1 MCKMKGNVTIEF
13 KPGINDKDLE
23 LVANELKSMAA
34 DIVAAPKKYFWGS
47 LKNREYVYQEFA
59 QELVERADKLLD
71 YYEYR
76 KSLSDADVVWRVRL
90 DEELLGLSLA
100 PARLRNNKFKAVSFR
115 KIKKINKAYVNV
127 IVPYTREAVFIDDGK
142 IDERAWESG
151 KHRIKTKTM
160 YDPFA
165 HCERLTRRASKDLPS
180 GQLKFRHSMDL
191 FLINKTVVQDI
202 KWGTEENFYM
212 IDPILKMPVPFGAHG
227 VAKFSISNSKLF
239 MTRVVGTKGE
249 NNIDDMTKFFRSK
262 IVMLFNS
269 LLGKKLVE
277 MNMSIFQLA
286 SQLHTMSGVLL
297 TAMKKEFAD
306 YGVNL
311 EDFAIEHIAVVN
323 NKVEDENGEL
333 VEERINPVDLYANH
347 QEILRIQMQ
356 NGENEALLK
365 SLVSRNADAN
375 TDRIVRLIEAK
386 GKALKDAKD
395 ERSIVINKNKSVL

>member
-1 MCKMKGNVTIEF
+1 MCKVKGNVTIEF
-13 KPGINDKDLE
+13 RPTAKDKDLE
-23 LVANELKSMAA
+23 LIANELNAMAESVEA
-34 DIVAAPKKYFWGS
+34 NPKKYFWGN
-47 LKNREYVYQEFA
+47 LKNTEYVYKEFA
-59 QELVERADKLLD
+59 QELRDRANKLLA

-76 KSLSDADVVWRVRL
+76 KNLTDVNLVWRVRL
-90 DEELLGLSLA
+90 DDELLGLSLA
-100 PARLRNNKFKAVSFR
+100 PAKLRNNKFKAVSYR

-127 IVPYTREAVFIDDGK
+127 IVPYTREAIFVNDGK
-142 IDERAWESG
+142 IDESNWEPG
-151 KHRIKTKTM
+151 RHRIKTKTM
-160 YDPFA
+160 FTPFA
-165 HCERLTRRASKDLPS
+165 HCERLKRRASMDVPS
-180 GQLKFRHSMDL
+180 GQLKFRNSMDL

-202 KWGTEENFYM
+202 KWGTEENFYL

-227 VAKFSISNSKLF
+227 IAKFSIANSKLF

-249 NNIDDMTKFFRSK
+249 SDIEDTTNFFRSK

-311 EDFAIEHIAVVN
+311 EDFAIEYIAVI
-323 NKVEDENGEL
+323 NKVVDEDGNVTEQRL
-333 VEERINPVDLYANH
+333 NPVDLYANH
-347 QEILRIQMQ
+347 QEMLRIQIQ
-356 NGENEALLK
+356 NAENEALLK
-365 SLVSRNADAN
+365 ELVSRNADAN